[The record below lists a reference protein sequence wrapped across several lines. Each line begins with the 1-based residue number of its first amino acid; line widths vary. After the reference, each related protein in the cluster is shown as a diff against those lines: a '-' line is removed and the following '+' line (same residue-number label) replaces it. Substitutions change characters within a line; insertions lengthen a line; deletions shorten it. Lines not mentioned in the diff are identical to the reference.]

1 MCGEE
6 AISRLLKINPE
17 VKAIVS
23 SAEYYHPAMRN
34 YKGFGFKDILS
45 KPYSL
50 DELKTK
56 LHKLL
61 HENS

>member
-1 MCGEE
+1 MRGGGYQQ
-6 AISRLLKINPE
+6 ASQNHSE